1 MDVSSI
7 TIQSVLFHTP
17 ISSMEH
23 ALASIDWSAEIGR
36 REGLHGL
43 VEVAYGD
50 CSPSPG
56 VTETVLAGWR
66 ERFTNIANIKYSF
79 FGENLGHGGAQN
91 RIAQDTTTDLLVISN
106 PDVLPSARTLGY
118 LVEVLEDKTVGI
130 AEAKQLP
137 LEHPKSYDRVSGATS
152 WASGAFSMFRAAQ
165 FRDLGGFD
173 PVSFFMYGDDV
184 DLSWRFRIVG
194 YRVIFQP
201 AATVFHDKRLNA
213 RAEWLPTQA
222 ERYYSAESA
231 LLLAYKW
238 SRDDVLGTLLSQM
251 RAFPDDIIRSAVRE
265 FDKRNVE
272 ERLPPRLDLQN
283 LTAEFTSGNY
293 AEHRW

>member
-1 MDVSSI
+1 MNLSSI

-17 ISSMEH
+17 IS
-23 ALASIDWSAEIGR
+23 ALERALSSIDRGAEVGR
-36 REGLHGL
+36 REGLHGP

-50 CSPSPG
+50 CSPSPE
-56 VTETVLAGWR
+56 VTGAVLEEWR
-66 ERFTNIANIKYSF
+66 ERFTNIANIRYMF

-91 RIAQDTTTDLLVISN
+91 RVAQETTTDLLVISN
-106 PDVLPSARTLGY
+106 PDVLPSARTLGH
-118 LVEVLEDKTVGI
+118 LVEVLEDNTVGI

-165 FRDLGGFD
+165 FRDVGGFD
-173 PVSFFMYGDDV
+173 AESFFMYGDDV
-184 DLSWRFRIVG
+184 DLSWRFRSIG
-194 YRVIFQP
+194 FRVIFQP

-213 RAEWLPTQA
+213 RAEWLPTQV

-238 SRDDVLGTLLSQM
+238 SRDDILETLLSQM
-251 RAFPDDIIRSAVRE
+251 RDFPDEDIKNAVRE
-265 FDKRNVE
+265 FDKRRVE
-272 ERLPPRLDLQN
+272 DTLPPRLDPEN

>member
-1 MDVSSI
+1 MNLSSL

-17 ISSMEH
+17 IS
-23 ALASIDWSAEIGR
+23 ALERALSSIDKGAEVGR

-43 VEVAYGD
+43 VEVAFGD
-50 CSPSPG
+50 CSPSPE
-56 VTETVLAGWR
+56 VSESILADWH
-66 ERFTNIANIKYSF
+66 ERFTNISTIRYQF

-91 RIAQDTTTDLLVISN
+91 RIAQDTKTDLLVISN
-106 PDVLPSARTLGY
+106 PDVLPSARSLGY
-118 LVEVLEDKTVGI
+118 LAEVLEDATVGI

-165 FRDLGGFD
+165 FREVGGFD

-184 DLSWRFRIVG
+184 DLSWRFRSMG
-194 YRVIFQP
+194 FRVIFQP

-213 RAEWLPTQA
+213 QAEWLPTQA

-231 LLLAYKW
+231 LLLAHKW
-238 SRDDVLGTLLSQM
+238 SRDDILENLLSQM
-251 RAFPDDIIRSAVRE
+251 RDFPDETVRSAVCE
-265 FDKRNVE
+265 FDKRKSAGS
-272 ERLPPRLDLQN
+272 LPIRLDPDN
-283 LTAEFTSGNY
+283 LTAEFNSGNY